1 MWIAKCDDCGVTGY
15 FHSDA
20 GMYVLGWAIARNRLN
35 CYCPKCAPLHRH
47 TGRKGAKKM
56 VNKCINHLK

>member
-1 MWIAKCDDCGVTGY
+1 MMQKGMIIARCDDCGFTGY

-35 CYCPKCAPLHRH
+35 CYCPKCAPSHRH
-47 TGRKGAKKM
+47 TGRGGAKK
-56 VNKCINHLK
+56 KK